1 MPIYEYTCDT
11 CGEITE
17 ALQKVSDPPL
27 EKCEKCGGRL
37 TKLISNSTFI
47 LKGTGWYVT
56 DYGGKKNGGGGK
68 DKFNAKGDNGNDGA
82 AKSDT
87 AKEIKAEKMPE
98 KPKESD
104 SKKGEKG
111 AGAS

>member
-37 TKLISNSTFI
+37 TKMISNSTFI
-47 LKGTGWYVT
+47 LKGTGWYAT
-56 DYGGKKNGGGGK
+56 DYAGKGNGAGGK
-68 DKFNAKGDNGNDGA
+68 DKANMKGDNGKDRA

-87 AKEIKAEKMPE
+87 TKEIKSEKMPE
-98 KPKESD
+98 KPKEGNGKSAD
-104 SKKGEKG
+104 
-111 AGAS
+111 A